1 MSITSADGAHEVDV
15 PSVGGEPVVI
25 PIVSALIQR
34 PDGAALLQ
42 KRAKPGEP
50 VFGRWEL
57 PGGRWTAG
65 QTAETVIRREVLEE
79 TGLETVRV
87 DGVTTVSDAL
97 GTFETLSPLVVL
109 TAADGRFPVHA
120 TVVRVHATGQPRPL
134 IGETSDPTWMSAE
147 TLRDLLENSREG
159 FVPISAAILDD
170 LLASGEI
177 V

>member
-1 MSITSADGAHEVDV
+1 MSITSDDGVYEVDV

-25 PIVSALIQR
+25 PVVSALIQR
-34 PDGAALLQ
+34 ADGAVLLQ

-65 QTAETVIRREVLEE
+65 ETAETVIRREVLEE
-79 TGLETVRV
+79 TGLKTERI
-87 DGVTTVSDAL
+87 DGVTTVSDTC
-97 GTFETLSPLVVL
+97 GTFETLYPLVVL
-109 TAADGRFPVHA
+109 TAADGRFPVHV

-134 IGETSDPTWMSAE
+134 IGETSDPSWMSAE
-147 TLRDLLENSREG
+147 TLREMLENGRET
-159 FVPISAAILDD
+159 FVPIGAAILDA